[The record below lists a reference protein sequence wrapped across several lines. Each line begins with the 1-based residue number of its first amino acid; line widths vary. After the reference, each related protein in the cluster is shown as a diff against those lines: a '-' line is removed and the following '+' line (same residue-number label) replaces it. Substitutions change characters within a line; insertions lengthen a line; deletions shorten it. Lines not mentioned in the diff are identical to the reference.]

1 MTERFLNRDDAPALR
16 YWDEDGNAPPV
27 MLIHGVGA
35 DGTSWDQ
42 IAPSLASTFRV
53 LRLDLRGHGGSGH
66 IDGALTLDDFVRDVV
81 DVLDACD
88 VPSAHIVGFSL
99 GGMIAQGLA
108 LQHADRV
115 RRLVLLSAVAGRSA
129 EERERVQARLAI
141 LREQG
146 IGAITGA
153 AQERWFT
160 PEFIARNADLV
171 QHRMQQ
177 LRANHAPSY
186 AAAYTVFS
194 TSDLGDRLHAIRVP
208 TLIATGEH
216 DVGSNTR
223 MARFMHAKIPGSRL
237 EICPVCVTASWSR
250 RRNWSARW
258 CGTSC
263 RTDPGGA
270 NVKFSIA
277 VNMERSAPDQ
287 DVRQVVRQML
297 ELVRLAEFGRL

>member
-1 MTERFLNRDDAPALR
+1 M
-16 YWDEDGNAPPV
+16 
-27 MLIHGVGA
+27 
-35 DGTSWDQ
+35 
-42 IAPSLASTFRV
+42 
-53 LRLDLRGHGGSGH
+53 
-66 IDGALTLDDFVRDVV
+66 
-81 DVLDACD
+81 
-88 VPSAHIVGFSL
+88 
-99 GGMIAQGLA
+99 
-108 LQHADRV
+108 QHADRV

-146 IGAITGA
+146 IAAITGA

-160 PEFIARNADLV
+160 PDFIARNADLV

-177 LRANHAPSY
+177 LQANHAPSY

-223 MARFMHAKIPGSRL
+223 MARFMHAQIRRLAAGDFVPSASQHPGRGAGTGQ
-237 EICPVCVTASWSR
+237 PG
-250 RRNWSARW
+250 W

-263 RTDPGGA
+263 RTD
-270 NVKFSIA
+270 
-277 VNMERSAPDQ
+277 R
-287 DVRQVVRQML
+287 
-297 ELVRLAEFGRL
+297 GRE